1 MIQFAQIEYL
11 ALILVI
17 PFLFLFYGL
26 SRRVRRKRLEKFGE
40 RALVEKLI
48 PDASRGRGWLKIALW
63 SLALFF
69 FAIGLSRPQLGARL
83 KEVETTGVEI
93 MIVLDVSNS
102 MLAEDY
108 TPNRLERAKLAISR
122 LVDKMKQDRI
132 GLIVFAGKSFVQLP
146 ITADYISAKIFLNS
160 ISTSSVPVQGTAM
173 GDAILTAIRGFSLES
188 ANSRA
193 VILITDGENHEDDPV
208 QAATEA
214 KNLGIPVF
222 AIGIGTDE
230 GKPIPAGNGEL
241 LKDKEGNIVVTK
253 LDEKTLSEVVE
264 AGGGAYVRAGN
275 SDFGLEAIV
284 DKIHDMDKQQYK
296 SVVFEDFD
304 EQYMYFFAIALFF
317 LLLEFLVGERKGR
330 NLFKSIRSGNMK
342 KLTIL
347 LLILFSTNVLS
358 AQKERWDIRRGNR
371 SYEKGE
377 YQKAEVKYRG
387 ALEKDSLSWK
397 ARYNLANVNFRN
409 ENPAAAEQEI
419 TRVLSDSTGT
429 GIPVSDA
436 SKAFHNLGNYSVSQK
451 KWSEAVEAY
460 KNSLRINPADM
471 ETKSNLAYAQK
482 MLKNEQDKNNQDQN
496 QDQNQ
501 DKNQDQNKDKKKDQN
516 QDKKDND
523 DQKDDQNKDQ
533 NKDQNQDQKQ
543 NQNQPPKITPQA
555 AQQMLQAIQ
564 NKENETQEKVK
575 REKAKLYERQQRE
588 KNW

>member
-26 SRRVRRKRLEKFGE
+26 YRRVRRKRLEKFGE
-40 RALVEKLI
+40 RALVDKLI
-48 PDASRGRGWLKIALW
+48 PDASRGRGWVKISLW

-132 GLIVFAGKSFVQLP
+132 GLIVFAGKAFVQLP

-193 VILITDGENHEDDPV
+193 VVLITDGENHEDDPV

-222 AIGIGTDE
+222 AIGIGTDA

-330 NLFKSIRSGNMK
+330 NLFKNIRSGTMRR
-342 KLTIL
+342 LVIL
-347 LLILFSTNVLS
+347 VLVLFSTNVLS
-358 AQKERWDIRRGNR
+358 AQKERWDLRRGNR
-371 SYEKGE
+371 SYEKGD

-397 ARYNLANVNFRN
+397 ARYNLANVVFRN
-409 ENPAAAEQEI
+409 QNPAAAEQEI
-419 TRVLSDSTGT
+419 SRVLSDSTGT
-429 GIPVSDA
+429 AIPVGDA

-482 MLKNEQDKNNQDQN
+482 MLKNEQDKNK
-496 QDQNQ
+496 DQNQ
-501 DKNQDQNKDKKKDQN
+501 DKNQDKNKDQDQNKDQDKDQNKDKKE
-516 QDKKDND
+516 ND

-533 NKDQNQDQKQ
+533 NQDQNQDQK
-543 NQNQPPKITPQA
+543 QNQPPKITPQA